1 MFLNPLNLFLPF
13 ALKSAELL
21 LNQTLRLEPSILVQL
36 ESLDNKKIEI
46 HLLGLELSFFIS
58 IEEAGVFLLTEHPQE
73 VNVRLI
79 GAPFSLLHLLMNKN
93 VNLVANP
100 DIQVFGEVAVLQK
113 FSEIMQELHLDWESY
128 LAHWMGDA
136 AAFQVGNAV
145 GQTQEYFN
153 TQSQHW
159 QRTFVEYWQE
169 EAKYLPNPLE
179 ANEFIQQIDVLRDDV
194 ERFEIRLQRLLK
206 KHLE

>member
-13 ALKSAELL
+13 ALKSAEFL
-21 LNQTLRLEPSILVQL
+21 LNQALRLEPSILAQL

-58 IEEAGVFLLTEHPQE
+58 IEETGVFLLTEAPQE

-93 VNLVANP
+93 VSLVANP

-113 FSEIMQELHLDWESY
+113 FSDVMQALHLDWEGY
-128 LAHWMGDA
+128 LSHWMGDT

-145 GQTQEYFN
+145 EQTQEYVN
-153 TQSQHW
+153 TQSHHW

-179 ANEFIQQIDVLRDDV
+179 VNEFIQQIDILRDDV
-194 ERFEIRLQRLLK
+194 ERFEARLQLFAKNYLK
-206 KHLE
+206 